1 MRKQWLIFL
10 PLAFQA
16 RGNGGLTWFNNSERR
31 RHATED
37 NDVSD
42 TFKGKRVKRAIT
54 NKPFSILWTCS
65 EKVISS
71 INAAEQARSLVLDCF
86 SAQALQS
93 YRNIIGLIAEV
104 LFSKAFSSSTMK
116 TVNTR
121 GSERKGDVRPHA
133 KICHTDHST
142 VCYWLSQEA
151 IVHLV
156 TQKDDPFQKF
166 QSFGSLK
173 SNNDFSMNLLK

>member
-54 NKPFSILWTCS
+54 NKPFSILWTRS

-121 GSERKGDVRPHA
+121 GSERKGDEAARKDLPHRPQHCLLLIKSGSDSSSGNSKRRSFSKVSKVWLF
-133 KICHTDHST
+133 KI
-142 VCYWLSQEA
+142 Q
-151 IVHLV
+151 
-156 TQKDDPFQKF
+156 
-166 QSFGSLK
+166 
-173 SNNDFSMNLLK
+173 